1 MNILFLAKLKVGRRS
16 FFKGTSGCRVR
27 LPPRVLSCYKSLKKS
42 LFLCNLKLFQYMSDD
57 SSCWQEKGVNNKLQL
72 PRENVS

>member
-1 MNILFLAKLKVGRRS
+1 MINFIYSG
-16 FFKGTSGCRVR
+16 SGCRVR
-27 LPPRVLSCYKSLKKS
+27 LTPGVLSCYKSLKKS
-42 LFLCNLKLFQYMSDD
+42 PFLCNLKLFQYISDD